1 MEDKLK
7 EYNKA
12 IESYKK
18 SIKINPK
25 KDMAYSNLF
34 ELQLTQNQSFNKE
47 LETKYIELFA
57 NQKNTFI
64 KYEMLKIL
72 QDIVNDKEVKINSWR
87 AKYRGVDL
95 GGWSFD
101 ELDMWIGEI
110 KDSKIK
116 NRLMEAVE
124 VFKKHKYKTH

>member
-1 MEDKLK
+1 
-7 EYNKA
+7 
-12 IESYKK
+12 
-18 SIKINPK
+18 
-25 KDMAYSNLF
+25 MAYSNLF

-124 VFKKHKYKTH
+124 VFKKHKYKTHQK